1 MRTSGTSGRSWSV
14 WKSVFAVVL
23 VLPFV
28 YPLWFLIATATR
40 DADAYNV
47 SPLGFSGFFT
57 STHLRDAWNSGSLGQ
72 GALNSL
78 VAVPVGVVTCCLVSA
93 MAAYWFFRHEGRFA
107 KLLLGLI
114 LVGWVIPFA
123 VYLVPFY
130 IEFARLDLTDNLVA
144 LGVAYGA
151 IHTPFGVYFM
161 LSYFRQ
167 AIPREVLEAGAVDGA
182 SILRQFVRIVLPL
195 SRPAV
200 GHARRA
206 RVRVDV
212 GRDHR
217 LRRPPQRP
225 VELHDRALGQRAR
238 RADAAGRRERQHRA
252 DRGRGDTHQPPAD
265 AQRDLR
271 GAAGDRAGLR
281 IRRRE
286 MTTTPSMQRS
296 RSAARASRRSTRTAR
311 RPWTRS
317 T

>member
-14 WKSVFAVVL
+14 WKSVFTVVL

-40 DADAYNV
+40 GADAYNV

-57 STHLRDAWNSGSLGQ
+57 STHLRDAWNSGDLGQ

-78 VAVPVGVVTCCLVSA
+78 VAVPVGVVVCCLVSA

-151 IHTPFGVYFM
+151 VHTPFGVYFM
-161 LSYFRQ
+161 LSYYRQ
-167 AIPREVLEAGAVDGA
+167 AIPREILEAAAVDGA

-195 SRPAV
+195 ARPAV
-200 GHARRA
+200 GTLGALA
-206 RVRVDV
+206 FVWMWGEIIVAVVLLSDPSNFTIVLSANALV
-212 GRDHR
+212 GQT
-217 LRRPPQRP
+217 LLAGGSANTVQIVAAATLISLLPMLS
-225 VELHDRALGQRAR
+225 VIYVAQRAIV
-238 RADAAGRRERQHRA
+238 
-252 DRGRGDTHQPPAD
+252 RGFGS
-265 AQRDLR
+265 
-271 GAAGDRAGLR
+271 GGVK
-281 IRRRE
+281 
-286 MTTTPSMQRS
+286 
-296 RSAARASRRSTRTAR
+296 
-311 RPWTRS
+311 
-317 T
+317 